1 MQALLGTEP
10 VAALYRRRGALIE
23 PCFGDIEFNR
33 RCARFMRRGRRA
45 CRSEWR
51 LIAAT
56 HNLLRLWR
64 HHAAAATVAG

>member
-1 MQALLGTEP
+1 MQARLQTER
-10 VAALYRRRGALIE
+10 AAARYRRRGALIE
-23 PCFGDIEFNR
+23 PVFGDIKFNR
-33 RCARFMRRGRRA
+33 RCERFLRRGRQA

-64 HHAAAATVAG
+64 HATGGAA